1 MKKPKTFGIAL
12 SLAIATSLTGWTPA
26 IAAVAAKA
34 PAASTKAPT
43 KAPQAAAKTPAAP
56 QITTIETMAGPVQ
69 EFTLANGMKVILKE
83 DHSAP
88 VVTWVVYYKVGSRN
102 EVIGTTGSTHLLEHM
117 LFKGTK
123 TLGKGQIAQLLGR
136 NGASFNAST
145 WTDWTNYYQTYSS
158 DRLEM
163 GLMIEAAR
171 MRDALILDSERQ
183 SEMTVVRNELERGES
198 NPSRILYQEVTS
210 AAYKAH
216 PYHHPVIGWR
226 SDVEGVSTEALKKF
240 YDTFYHPNN
249 AVAVLVGDFQTPE
262 AVALI
267 QKYFEK
273 IPAGPQ
279 PPEIYTTEEPQV
291 GERRVVLRRRG
302 ETNLV
307 QMAYHIP
314 AVTSKDI
321 APLLVLDHVLSS
333 GVTDRLH
340 QGLVEK
346 QLATGTYAYTG
357 IQRDPSLFRI
367 GATVKPGVSHEAVEK
382 ALLAEIEKLKTEPVP
397 AEELQKAKNIAEAS
411 YVYQNEGTEGL
422 AKALGSY
429 AAIDRWQR
437 AFELLDELKAVTPE
451 DIQRVAKTYLHA
463 DNRTVGWYVSTPD
476 GPVPPKPANS
486 GSGKAVAN
494 TGKVV
499 PAKPFPFEQQPAKP
513 RKLTQPVRKVL
524 SSGLTV
530 LVLPNEAAPT
540 VSISGFV
547 RAGSLLEHKFFKGKE
562 GLASATAA
570 MLDKG
575 TTKRDKL
582 KLASDLESVAASIGF
597 SGGTETTEITAK
609 MLAKDLD
616 LGLGA
621 LAEMLQEPTFPAEEL
636 AKLKTRWVASIKQ
649 AEDQPQ
655 THAARALSQAIYP
668 EGHPYR
674 ERNASEEIAAIEELE
689 VGDLKAFHSRFYGP
703 NTTTLVV
710 VGQVKPD
717 EVFAKLENLFKD
729 WKPAEK
735 VDISIPDTLRKEAKR
750 IVIPMMD
757 KTNVEILLGHA
768 GQVTRRSPEYY
779 ASALAN
785 FILGGSGLSS
795 RLGVKLRD
803 EMGLTYGTYSSFS
816 ASTGA
821 GAWRASITVN
831 PANMDTAIS
840 ALKTE
845 LQSFLDKG
853 ITAEELAAAKGS
865 FIGRQAVGLS
875 TNAGMAGSLANIEY
889 YDLGLDY
896 WSKYPEI
903 INAITLEQV
912 NAAARKLIAP
922 DLAHLIIAGPYTEPN
937 ATSQGEK

>member
-1 MKKPKTFGIAL
+1 MKKPYTLGVAL
-12 SLAIATSLTGWTPA
+12 SLAIATSLTGWAPA
-26 IAAVAAKA
+26 MAAPAAPAAAVKAPVAKA
-34 PAASTKAPT
+34 PAQPE
-43 KAPQAAAKTPAAP
+43 
-56 QITTIETMAGPVQ
+56 ITTVQTMAGPVQ
-69 EFTLANGMKVILKE
+69 ELTLANGMKVILKE
-83 DHSAP
+83 DHAAP

-123 TLGKGQIAQLLGR
+123 TLGKGQVAQLLGR

-226 SDVEGVSTEALKKF
+226 SDVEGVSTDDLKKF

-262 AVALI
+262 AIAMI
-267 QKYFEK
+267 QKHFDK
-273 IPAGPQ
+273 IPAGPKA
-279 PPEIYTTEEPQV
+279 PELYTSEEPQV
-291 GERRVVLRRRG
+291 GERRITLRRRG

-307 QMAYHIP
+307 QMAYHVP

-340 QGLVEK
+340 QALVEK

-357 IQRDPSLFRI
+357 VQRDPSLFRI
-367 GATVKPGVSHEAVEK
+367 GATVKPGVTHDAVEK
-382 ALLAEIEKLKTEPVP
+382 ALLAEVERLKTEPVP
-397 AEELQKAKNIAEAS
+397 AAELQKAKNIAEAT

-437 AFELLDELKAVTPE
+437 AFEILDELKAVTPA
-451 DIQRVAKTYLHA
+451 DVLRVAKTYMTP
-463 DNRTVGWYVSTPD
+463 DNRTTGWYVSTPD

-494 TGKVV
+494 SGKVV

-513 RKLTQPVRKVL
+513 RELTPPVRKVL
-524 SSGLTV
+524 SNGLTV
-530 LVLPNEAAPT
+530 LVLPNDAAPT
-540 VSISGFV
+540 VSVDGFV
-547 RAGSLLEHKFFKGKE
+547 RAGSLLEPKGKE

-575 TTKRDKL
+575 TAKRDKL
-582 KLASDLESVAASIGF
+582 KLATDLETVAASVGF
-597 SGGTETTEITAK
+597 GGGTETTEISAK

-616 LGLGA
+616 LGLTA

-636 AKLKTRWVASIKQ
+636 SKLKARWVASIKQ

-655 THAARALSQAIYP
+655 THASRALSQAIYP

-674 ERNASEEIAAIEELE
+674 ELNASEQIAAIEDLE
-689 VGDLKAFHSRFYGP
+689 VGDLKAFHGRYFGP

-717 EVFAKLENLFKD
+717 EVVAKLETLFKA

-735 VDISIPDTLRKEAKR
+735 VDVAIPETPRKDAQR

-757 KTNVEILLGHA
+757 KSNLEILLGHA
-768 GQVTRRSPEYY
+768 GQISRRSPEYY
-779 ASALAN
+779 ASSLAN

-803 EMGLTYGTYSSFS
+803 EMGLTYGTYSTFS
-816 ASTGA
+816 ASSGA

-831 PANMDTAIS
+831 PANMDTAVD
-840 ALKTE
+840 ALKAE
-845 LQSFLDKG
+845 LEGFLTKG

-865 FIGRQAVGLS
+865 YIGRQAVGLA
-875 TNAGMAGSLANIEY
+875 TNDGMAGSLSSIEY
-889 YDLGLDY
+889 YGLGLDF
-896 WSKYPEI
+896 WSKYPTL
-903 INAITLEQV
+903 INAITLDQV

-922 DLAHLIIAGPYTEPN
+922 DRAHLIIAGPHTETPP
-937 ATSQGEK
+937 SGK

>member
-1 MKKPKTFGIAL
+1 MKKPYALGVAL

-26 IAAVAAKA
+26 FAA
-34 PAASTKAPT
+34 PATPASKAPT
-43 KAPQAAAKTPAAP
+43 ATAPKTNTPA
-56 QITTIETMAGPVQ
+56 ITTVQTMAGPVQ
-69 EFTLANGMKVILKE
+69 ELTLSNGLKVILKE
-83 DHSAP
+83 DHAAP

-102 EVIGTTGSTHLLEHM
+102 EVTGTTGSTHLLEHM

-123 TLGKGQIAQLLGR
+123 TLGKGQVAQLLGR

-145 WTDWTNYYQTYSS
+145 WTDWTNYYETYSS

-210 AAYKAH
+210 AAFKSH

-226 SDVEGVSTEALKKF
+226 SDVEGVSTDDLKAF
-240 YDTFYHPNN
+240 YDTYYHPNN
-249 AVAVLVGDFQTPE
+249 AVAVLVGDFKTPE
-262 AVALI
+262 AVAMI
-267 QKYFEK
+267 QKHFEK
-273 IPAGPQ
+273 IPAGPKV
-279 PPEIYTTEEPQV
+279 PEMYTREEAQL
-291 GERRVVLRRRG
+291 GERRVTLRRRG
-302 ETNLV
+302 ETNMV
-307 QMAYHIP
+307 QMAFHVP
-314 AVTSKDI
+314 SVQSKDI

-340 QGLVEK
+340 QALVEK

-357 IQRDPSLFRI
+357 VQRDPSLFRV
-367 GATVKPGVSHEAVEK
+367 GATVKPGVTHDAVEK
-382 ALLAEIEKLKTEPVP
+382 ALLAELDKIKAEPVP
-397 AEELQKAKNIAEAS
+397 AAELQKAKNIAEAS

-437 AFELLDELKAVTPE
+437 AFEILDELKAVTPE
-451 DIQRVAKTYLHA
+451 DVQRVAKTYLTS

-494 TGKVV
+494 SGKVV

-513 RKLTQPVRKVL
+513 RALTQPVRKVL
-524 SSGLTV
+524 SNGLTV
-530 LVLPNEAAPT
+530 LVLPNDAAPT
-540 VSISGFV
+540 VSVDGFV
-547 RAGSLLEHKFFKGKE
+547 RAGSLLDKGKE
-562 GLASATAA
+562 GLASAVAA

-575 TTKRDKL
+575 TAKRDKL
-582 KLASDLESVAASIGF
+582 KLATDLETVAASVGF
-597 SGGTETTEITAK
+597 SGGTETTSIGAK
-609 MLAKDLD
+609 MLSKDLD
-616 LGLGA
+616 LGLNA
-621 LAEMLQEPTFPAEEL
+621 LAEMLQEPSFPADEL
-636 AKLKTRWVASIKQ
+636 SKLKARWVASIKQ
-649 AEDQPQ
+649 AEDQPA
-655 THAARALSQAIYP
+655 THASRALSQAIYP

-674 ERNASEEIAAIEELE
+674 ELNSAEQIAAIEELE
-689 VGDLKAFHSRFYGP
+689 VTDLKAFHARYYGP

-717 EVFAKLENLFKD
+717 EVFAKLETLFKG
-729 WKPAEK
+729 WKAAEK
-735 VDISIPDTLRKEAKR
+735 VDVTIPEIPRKDAQR

-757 KTNVEILLGHA
+757 KTNLEILLGHSGA
-768 GQVTRRSPEYY
+768 VNRRSPDYHA
-779 ASALAN
+779 ASLAN

-803 EMGLTYGTYSSFS
+803 EMGLTYGTYSTFS
-816 ASTGA
+816 AASGA

-831 PANMDTAIS
+831 PANLDTAVT
-840 ALKTE
+840 ALKAE
-845 LQSFLDKG
+845 IEGFLTKG

-865 FIGRQAVGLS
+865 YIGRQAVGLA
-875 TNAGMAGSLANIEY
+875 TNSGMASSLSNIEY
-889 YDLGLDY
+889 YGLGLDY
-896 WSKYPEI
+896 WSQYPAQ
-903 INAITLEQV
+903 INGITLDQV

-922 DLAHLIIAGPYTEPN
+922 DRAHLIIAGPH
-937 ATSQGEK
+937 SEK

>member
-1 MKKPKTFGIAL
+1 MKKPYALGIAL

-26 IAAVAAKA
+26 GLRSDAIAA
-34 PAASTKAPT
+34 PAAAQTTSP
-43 KAPQAAAKTPAAP
+43 TPA
-56 QITTIETMAGPVQ
+56 ITTVQTMAGPVQ
-69 EFTLANGMKVILKE
+69 ELTLSNGLKVILKE
-83 DHSAP
+83 DQAAP

-198 NPSRILYQEVTS
+198 NPGRLLYQEVTS
-210 AAYKAH
+210 AAFKAH

-226 SDVEGVSTEALKKF
+226 SDVEGVSTGDLKKF

-249 AVAVLVGDFQTPE
+249 AVAVLVGDFRTPE
-262 AVALI
+262 AVAMI
-267 QKYFEK
+267 QKHFEK
-273 IPAGPQ
+273 IPAGPK
-279 PPEIYTTEEPQV
+279 PPQIYTTEEPQL
-291 GERRVVLRRRG
+291 GERRVTLRRRG

-307 QMAYHIP
+307 QMAFHVP
-314 AVTSKDI
+314 SVQSKDI
-321 APLLVLDHVLSS
+321 APLLVLDTVLSS

-340 QGLVEK
+340 QALVEK

-357 IQRDPSLFRI
+357 IQRDPSLFRV
-367 GATVKPGVSHEAVEK
+367 GATVKPGVTHEAVSK
-382 ALLAEIEKLKTEPVP
+382 ALLAELDKLKTELVP
-397 AEELQKAKNIAEAS
+397 APELQKAKNQAEAS
-411 YVYQNEGTEGL
+411 YVYQNEGTSGMAL
-422 AKALGSY
+422 ALGSY
-429 AAIDRWQR
+429 EAIDRWQR
-437 AFELLDELKAVTPE
+437 AFELLDEIKQVTPE
-451 DIQRVAKTYLHA
+451 DIQRVAKTYLTQ

-494 TGKVV
+494 SGKVV
-499 PAKPFPFEQQPAKP
+499 PAKPFPFEQQATKP
-513 RKLTQPVRKVL
+513 RALTPPVRKVL
-524 SSGLTV
+524 SNGMTV

-540 VSISGFV
+540 VAINGFV
-547 RAGSLLEHKFFKGKE
+547 RAGAHLEPKGKE
-562 GLASATAA
+562 GLAAATAA

-575 TTKRDKL
+575 TAKRS
-582 KLASDLESVAASIGF
+582 KLALAADLETAAASIGF
-597 SGGTETTEITAK
+597 SGGGETTEISAK
-609 MLAKDLD
+609 MLSKDLD

-621 LAEMLQEPTFPAEEL
+621 LAEMLQEPQFPAEEL
-636 AKLKTRWVASIKQ
+636 TKLKARWIAGIRQ
-649 AEDQPQ
+649 AEDQPE
-655 THAARALSQAIYP
+655 THASRALSQAIYP

-674 ERNASEEIAAIEELE
+674 QLTLSEQIAAIEELDAS
-689 VGDLKAFHSRFYGP
+689 DLKTFHARYFGP

-717 EVFAKLENLFKD
+717 AVFTKLEGLFKT
-729 WKPAEK
+729 WKAAEK
-735 VDISIPDTLRKEAKR
+735 AEITIPETPRKNAQR

-757 KTNVEILLGHA
+757 KTNLEILLGHA
-768 GQVTRRSPEYY
+768 GSVTRRSPEFH
-779 ASALAN
+779 ASSLAN

-803 EMGLTYGTYSSFS
+803 EMGLTYGTYSTFS
-816 ASTGA
+816 ASSGA
-821 GAWRASITVN
+821 GSWQASITVN
-831 PANMDTAIS
+831 PANMETAIT
-840 ALKTE
+840 ALKAE
-845 LQSFLDKG
+845 IEGFLAKG
-853 ITAEELAAAKGS
+853 ITPEELSAAKGS
-865 FIGRQAVGLS
+865 YIGRQAVGLA
-875 TNAGMAGSLANIEY
+875 TNSGMAGSLANIEY
-889 YDLGLDY
+889 YGLGLDY
-896 WSKYPEI
+896 WSRYPAL
-903 INAITLEQV
+903 INGITLEQV

-922 DLAHLIIAGPYTEPN
+922 ERAHLIIAGPHAEN
-937 ATSQGEK
+937 